1 MPYEIMFPL
10 TDILSQAHPLYQ
22 HFVDLYNVDNQLWE
36 SMVKAY
42 RWKRA
47 MVRCKGVS
55 LYSHMMWDAKDIYQ
69 VANIYSKFAKYRELD
84 IKSIE
89 EVAHTQIIHVYTLL
103 LFYLN
108 GLNGIGL

>member
-1 MPYEIMFPL
+1 MPYEIIFPL

-36 SMVKAY
+36 SRVKAY

-55 LYSHMMWDAKDIYQ
+55 LYSYMLWDAKDPYY
-69 VANIYSKFAKYRELD
+69 VANIHSKFAMFRELY
-84 IKSIE
+84 IKSM
-89 EVAHTQIIHVYTLL
+89 AYQIIHVYPLV
-103 LFYLN
+103 LF
-108 GLNGIGL
+108 